1 MGRCGRSRAW
11 EVIVIAQ
18 RERERER
25 EENVV
30 EVPTNGVTWRRSCG
44 DGHMTALNR
53 AGRWC
58 FDGDIVL
65 TTRRRDWSR
74 GGCGG

>member
-25 EENVV
+25 RMSSRF
-30 EVPTNGVTWRRSCG
+30 PPMASLGGVAAE
-44 DGHMTALNR
+44 MA
-53 AGRWC
+53 
-58 FDGDIVL
+58 
-65 TTRRRDWSR
+65 TRRRSTEPV
-74 GGCGG
+74 GGASMGI